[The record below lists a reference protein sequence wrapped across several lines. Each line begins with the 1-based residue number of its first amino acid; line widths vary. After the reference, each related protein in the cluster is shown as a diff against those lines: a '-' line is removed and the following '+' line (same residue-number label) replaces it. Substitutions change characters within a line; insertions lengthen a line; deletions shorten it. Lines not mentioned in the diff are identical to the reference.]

1 MADQYNQSSVTGG
14 GLATSSNVPRPG
26 TSINPATGQPNTAG
40 LTREQLAAKR
50 AAEAGGAGGMSFL
63 RD

>member
-14 GLATSSNVPRPG
+14 GLATSANVPRPG
-26 TSINPATGQPNTAG
+26 TSINPTTGQPNTAG

-50 AAEAGGAGGMSFL
+50 AAQDGAGGKSDL
-63 RD
+63 RS